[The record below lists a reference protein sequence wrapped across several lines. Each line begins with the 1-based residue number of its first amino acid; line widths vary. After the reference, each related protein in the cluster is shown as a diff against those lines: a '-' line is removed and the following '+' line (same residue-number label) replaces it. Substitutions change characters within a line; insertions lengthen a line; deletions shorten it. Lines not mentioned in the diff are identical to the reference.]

1 VTATV
6 EASASLEPATDAPFV
21 LTGKGLAARAVAY
34 AVLGLVMFSPWLTTD
49 FAKFCS
55 LGAIYAMMGLSLNI
69 VVGYTGQLSLGHQG
83 FLGLGALVTANVVS
97 QANLPAYV
105 GIGLGVL
112 ATTAVAVVL
121 GLVAL
126 RITGLYLAL
135 ITLVF
140 GSAISSSLFAL
151 PSLTHNDSGVQ
162 LVRPP
167 YFGSNGDWYLVCLV
181 ALLAV
186 YLLDY
191 RLTTSKTGRAL
202 LAVKENE
209 RVAEA
214 FGIAV
219 TSYKLI
225 AFALSG
231 AIAGLAGGLYAYRSE
246 IYSDKDFQDPK
257 GFSLALLF
265 VVLCVVGG
273 LGNRLGVVIA
283 GVFFG
288 ILSSLLDSLF
298 TIGAVRDFILHC
310 YLPFIGHFKIPILSG
325 YYGSNQGALA
335 DLIGALLLLQTLIF
349 NPGGIGGQLQPIS
362 RWMTGKKFELHSS
375 AEAGPAAVEGSSVRA

>member
-1 VTATV
+1 VTAVVTP
-6 EASASLEPATDAPFV
+6 PAGIESNSPV
-21 LTGKGLAARAVAY
+21 PWRLTNRGVAARGLAFL
-34 AVLGLVMFSPWLTTD
+34 VLGLVLFAPWFTTD

-83 FLGLGALVTANVVS
+83 FLGLGALVTANIVA

-105 GIGLGVL
+105 GIALGVL
-112 ATTAVAVVL
+112 AATAVAIVL

-151 PSLTHNDSGVQ
+151 PSLTNNDSGVQ

-167 YFGSNGDWYLVCLV
+167 YFSDNGDWYLVCLV
-181 ALLAV
+181 ALLFV
-186 YLLDY
+186 FFLDY

-214 FGIAV
+214 FGIGV

-257 GFSLALLF
+257 GFALALLF

-288 ILSSLLDSLF
+288 ILASLLDSLF
-298 TIGAVRDFILHC
+298 SLH
-310 YLPFIGHFKIPILSG
+310 FVKDIATSIPILKG
-325 YYGSNQGALA
+325 YYAGNQGALA

-349 NPGGIGGQLQPIS
+349 NPGGIGAQVRPIS
-362 RWMTGKKFELHSS
+362 RWMTGHRFELHDPS
-375 AEAGPAAVEGSSVRA
+375 ADSGPAAVEGSNVRA

>member
-1 VTATV
+1 MTAVADPLADVAPTP
-6 EASASLEPATDAPFV
+6 EPAWR
-21 LTGKGLAARAVAY
+21 LTGRGIGARGLAYLVLG
-34 AVLGLVMFSPWLTTD
+34 AVLLSPWLTTD

-83 FLGLGALVTANVVS
+83 FLGLGALVTANVVV
-97 QANLPAYV
+97 QADLPAYV
-105 GIGLGVL
+105 GIALGIVA
-112 ATTAVAVVL
+112 ATVVAVIL

-151 PSLTHNDSGVQ
+151 PSLTNNDSGVQ

-167 YFGSNGDWYLVCLV
+167 YFSDNGDWYLVCLV
-181 ALLAV
+181 ALLFV
-186 YLLDY
+186 YFVDY

-214 FGIAV
+214 FGIGV
-219 TSYKLI
+219 TAYKLI

-257 GFSLALLF
+257 GFALALLF

-273 LGNRLGVVIA
+273 LGNRLGVVLA

-288 ILSSLLDSLF
+288 ILASLLDSLF
-298 TIGAVRDFILHC
+298 SLGAVKDVAIH
-310 YLPFIGHFKIPILSG
+310 IPVIKG
-325 YYGSNQGALA
+325 YYGGNESALA

-349 NPGGIGGQLQPIS
+349 NPGGIGGQVRPIA
-362 RWMTGKKFELHSS
+362 RWMTGSRFELHDTS
-375 AEAGPAAVEGSSVRA
+375 ADSGPAAAEGSSVRA

>member
-1 VTATV
+1 MTATV
-6 EASASLEPATDAPFV
+6 DAFAPTKEPADSTPFV
-21 LTGKGLAARAVAY
+21 LTGKGVAARGAAY
-34 AVLGLVMFSPWLTTD
+34 AVLALVLFSPWLTTD

-83 FLGLGALVTANVVS
+83 FLGLGALVTANIVS

-105 GIGLGVL
+105 GIALGVL
-112 ATTAVAVVL
+112 ASTAVAVIL

-273 LGNRLGVVIA
+273 LGNRLGVVVA
-283 GVFFG
+283 GIFFG
-288 ILSSLLDSLF
+288 VLASLLDSLF
-298 TIGAVRDFILHC
+298 SIGAVKDVAIH
-310 YLPFIGHFKIPILSG
+310 IPLIKG

-349 NPGGIGGQLQPIS
+349 NPGGIGGQLRPIA
-362 RWMTGKKFELHSS
+362 RWMTGRKFELHDSS